1 MLMLLAASLVAYLA
15 GHSRNKANVL
25 CNGAEGRAAR
35 AEADDAEAQDGITC
49 YRADEQWR
57 LLHLVRGVC
66 VSQ

>member
-1 MLMLLAASLVAYLA
+1 MLVFLAAMLVAYLT
-15 GHSRNKANVL
+15 GHICNKANML